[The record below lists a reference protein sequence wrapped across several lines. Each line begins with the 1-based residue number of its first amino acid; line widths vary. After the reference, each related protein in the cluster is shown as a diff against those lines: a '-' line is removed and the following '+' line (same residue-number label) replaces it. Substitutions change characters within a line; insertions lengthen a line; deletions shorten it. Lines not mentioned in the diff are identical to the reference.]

1 MNQIRLTKSFTFE
14 MAHALPGHDGPC
26 KHIHG
31 HTYELFVTIMGS
43 PIDDPS
49 SPKFGMIMDFK
60 DIKNLVKESVT
71 DEFDHSLVMR
81 KDTARILEDKTGS
94 VLFERLIVTDYQP
107 TTENLVA
114 DFAERIKKR
123 LPGNVRLY
131 SLRLRETMTSYAEW
145 FAADNP

>member
-1 MNQIRLTKSFTFE
+1 MTQIRLTKSFTFE
-14 MAHALPGHDGPC
+14 MAHALPGYDGPC

-31 HTYELFVTIMGS
+31 HTYELFVTIVGT
-43 PIDDPS
+43 PINDPA

-60 DIKNLVKESVT
+60 DIKALVKEAVT

-81 KDTARILEDKTGS
+81 KDTALNLKDEKGN
-94 VLFERLIVTDYQP
+94 VLFERLIIKDYQP

-123 LPGNVRLY
+123 LPGNVKLH
-131 SLRLRETMTSYAEW
+131 SLRLRETMTSFAEW
-145 FAADNP
+145 FAGDNQ